1 MCHHKIFSG
10 SIGTPPWK
18 ISGGVIGVLTSCLSD
33 DMGMRMASDRT
44 LYIPATIW
52 LSLSCGMGL
61 LSAIDFITSLQ
72 SLPSRALT
80 TARHTTAMFGSFTS
94 WPLLIVLVP
103 NGYIFEA
110 LMSRSNN
117 LCNVV
122 HFCNPVQCLC
132 PIIPNH
138 WPGRKSSVCIY
149 FFIASGFLT

>member
-18 ISGGVIGVLTSCLSD
+18 ISGGIIGVLTSCLSD
-33 DMGMRMASDRT
+33 DAGMRMASDRT

-94 WPLLIVLVP
+94 WPLLIALVP

-132 PIIPNH
+132 PILLNH
-138 WPGRKSSVCIY
+138 SDVSPACV
-149 FFIASGFLT
+149 FLIAFLAF